1 MASNRDELEKLA
13 YGTLR
18 IVKEFTHAQNLRSD
32 LDRLTFEILLFVKEQ
47 GAVRITDIAS
57 KLDLNPS
64 SITRRIQG
72 LKLSGHI
79 VAVSDPNDL
88 RSSLVT
94 LSPLGEEELSDFLK
108 VSIDGLAH
116 ILRDWNDSEVQ
127 MFAKQLLNYAD
138 SMRAWRLAKGADSNV
153 GQKRKP

>member
-32 LDRLTFEILLFVKEQ
+32 LDRLTFEILLYVKEQ

-72 LKLSGHI
+72 LKQSGHI

-94 LSPLGEEELSDFLK
+94 LSPLGEEELSDFLE

-127 MFAKQLLNYAD
+127 RFAKQLLNYAD
-138 SMRAWRLAKGADSNV
+138 AMRTWRLAKGADSNV
-153 GQKRKP
+153 GEKRKS